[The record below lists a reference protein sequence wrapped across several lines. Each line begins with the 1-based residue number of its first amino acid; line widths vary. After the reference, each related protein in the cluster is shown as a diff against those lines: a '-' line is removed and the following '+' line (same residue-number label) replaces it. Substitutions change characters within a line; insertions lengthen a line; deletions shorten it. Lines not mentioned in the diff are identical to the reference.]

1 MVQDSTIYYIW
12 IGGSCD
18 YGHKEP
24 TNVSVPRETGETKGV
39 KSIDQTCLGFAL
51 QEGGRRSQR
60 AGGAAVVIEHDGSII
75 SCDVISDLHTT
86 EFRMMPFFGQNEQS
100 YHFFEILVNF

>member
-1 MVQDSTIYYIW
+1 MNRRT
-12 IGGSCD
+12 
-18 YGHKEP
+18 KE
-24 TNVSVPRETGETKGV
+24 THSNAGINS
-39 KSIDQTCLGFAL
+39 AL

-75 SCDVISDLHTT
+75 SRDVISDLHAT

-100 YHFFEILVNF
+100 YHFF